1 MDVDIEAMTEAGW
14 TLTITMMDP
23 PPRPQGVIVTARR
36 GDEMLQR
43 RGFNYRKVIEQLSMD
58 MTGTVIH
65 CDNPECGA
73 PVVVSEDRQRAP
85 SSSRQKFCAACR
97 ADDYKR
103 ARPWMQRERRAKA
116 RKGAQRRAS

>member
-1 MDVDIEAMTEAGW
+1 MDVWIEHLVETGW
-14 TLTITMMDP
+14 TLTLTSLEPNGQGIVITA
-23 PPRPQGVIVTARR
+23 QR
-36 GDEMLQR
+36 GEVMLER

-73 PVVVSEDRQRAP
+73 PVVISEDRQRAP

-97 ADDYKR
+97 ADDYKSVR
-103 ARPWMQRERRAKA
+103 AWMQRERRARA
-116 RKGAQRRAS
+116 RNSRAS